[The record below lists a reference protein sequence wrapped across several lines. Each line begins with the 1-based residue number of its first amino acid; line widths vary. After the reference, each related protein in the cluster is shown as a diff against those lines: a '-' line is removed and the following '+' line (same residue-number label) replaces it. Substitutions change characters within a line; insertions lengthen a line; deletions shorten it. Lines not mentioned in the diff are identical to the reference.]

1 MGLPTSENCIALV
14 ERSGGFT
21 LPAKWKQMLLRSNG
35 FAVEAN
41 QDDWDAFPVRDDSS
55 RKHIARSAN
64 HILRETESLRDFPRF
79 PPDAI
84 AIASNGGGDCL
95 VLFAKKSDIYVWHHE
110 TGQLDLA
117 DVSYPETK

>member
-1 MGLPTSENCIALV
+1 MGLPTSENCIALA

-41 QDDWDAFPVRDDSS
+41 QDDWDAFPVWDDSS

-64 HILRETESLRDFPRF
+64 HILRETGSLRDFPRF

-84 AIASNGGGDCL
+84 AIASMAAEIAWFSLRRRAISMFGTMRRANSIWL
-95 VLFAKKSDIYVWHHE
+95 
-110 TGQLDLA
+110 T
-117 DVSYPETK
+117 